1 MKWMKGIVEIM
12 ECSVQLAV
20 VVSDCLNVSHTRSI
34 HNEVSDLEN
43 MEQVHI
49 LDAILLL

>member
-20 VVSDCLNVSHTRSI
+20 VVSDYLNVSRTRSI
-34 HNEVSDLEN
+34 PNEV
-43 MEQVHI
+43 QVWKI
-49 LDAILLL
+49 RNRFIF